1 MHTLERCSICGGVLQ
16 PWLSMPI
23 DPKKEKPTPFGDLVR
38 CSHCSYGSTRIR
50 PDAELIEGFYELESY
65 YTHGASHLADPGTIT
80 LLDKIRVH
88 LAWQLDFGTLLDATL
103 IAQLIG
109 HGGVDVLD
117 IGCGEG
123 SLARSLMDSGHRVKA
138 IELDRNAAAMA
149 RDKGIDVFESSVESL
164 NAVFSDQQFDVII
177 MSHVLEH
184 LLQPVTTVEA
194 VEKLL
199 RPGGIFVCVVPNN
212 ACMGLR
218 YSTIAWEP
226 LDVPRHLN
234 FFTPKS
240 LQMLVGN
247 VGLHPE
253 KTFFSGY
260 CRQFSNAWIETERR
274 IHRAIVTEGARAT
287 PPMMPNSKS
296 RAWRLLI
303 RTAFASASSKYDS
316 VAVVGRKS

>member
-1 MHTLERCSICGGVLQ
+1 MHTVDRCSICGSVFE

-23 DPKKEKPTPFGDLVR
+23 DPKKEQSTPFGDLIR
-38 CSHCSYGSTRIR
+38 CSHCSYGSTQVR
-50 PDAELIEGFYELESY
+50 PDAELIEGFYDLDSY
-65 YTHGASHLADPGTIT
+65 YTHGVSHFADPGAIT

-88 LAWQLDFGTLLDATL
+88 LAWRLDFGTMLDAAL

-109 HGGVDVLD
+109 DGGLDVLD
-117 IGCGEG
+117 IGCGDG

-138 IELDRNAAAMA
+138 LELDRNAAAMA
-149 RDKGIDVFESSVESL
+149 RAKGIDVIESSVESL
-164 NAVFSDQQFDVII
+164 NAVFFDQQFDVII

-184 LLQPVTTVEA
+184 LLQPVTTVESVA
-194 VEKLL
+194 KLL
-199 RPGGIFVCVVPNN
+199 LPGGIFLCVVPNN

-218 YSTIAWEP
+218 YSSLAWEP

-234 FFTPKS
+234 FFTPGS
-240 LQMLVGN
+240 LARLVGN
-247 VGLHPE
+247 VGLLPE
-253 KTFFSGY
+253 RTFFNGY
-260 CRQFSNAWIETERR
+260 CRQFSNAWIQTERR
-274 IHRAIVTEGARAT
+274 IHRAIVTEAPHST
-287 PPMMPNSKS
+287 PSMRPNSKS